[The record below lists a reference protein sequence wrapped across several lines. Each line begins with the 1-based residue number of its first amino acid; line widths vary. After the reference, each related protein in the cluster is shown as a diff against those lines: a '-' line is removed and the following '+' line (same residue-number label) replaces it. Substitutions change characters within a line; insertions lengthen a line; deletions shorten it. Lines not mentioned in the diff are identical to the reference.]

1 MPDRSPTANDPH
13 DCRDPCPAGLDGFSC
28 CPAVSELERFRD
40 RIELKRRKMAESNET
55 IVERLVQR
63 AVEGG
68 SIHDLDLEAV
78 TPDGVL
84 AAARRYLPSYEGAYV
99 RLSLIG
105 R

>member
-1 MPDRSPTANDPH
+1 
-13 DCRDPCPAGLDGFSC
+13 
-28 CPAVSELERFRD
+28 
-40 RIELKRRKMAESNET
+40 MAESNEA

-68 SIHDLDLEAV
+68 SIHDLSLEAV